1 MMLLMEGPEEPCSR
15 CEASEAWLLRP
26 VQELGGTM
34 RVEAHENHHR
44 FDSTF
49 EMLGWYEAT
58 VCCGCGHTL
67 FFAREYQPERATVEC
82 EPCSSCEA
90 TAAWIVAP
98 APDLSVH
105 SQRASPMHVRLGW
118 KQRKLSTLY
127 RRVAWKATLSVRVCR
142 GCGLGSWT
150 YSPDPLYGDE
160 AVCEASPRACRRC
173 GGAQRLATVM
183 DDLGEGR
190 DVAERGV
197 VPGAIRSRGR
207 FVADTC
213 EPCGTVDW
221 YGTRLD
227 ELEPD
232 EKRGVFRLLRPAA
245 ATNDRGGPYR

>member
-1 MMLLMEGPEEPCSR
+1 MRGLEEPCRR

-34 RVEAHENHHR
+34 RVEAREIHR
-44 FDSTF
+44 TFHSTF

-67 FFAREYQPERATVEC
+67 FFAREYQPERATIEC

-150 YSPDPLYGDE
+150 YSPYPLYGDE

-173 GGAQRLATVM
+173 GGPQRLAMVM

-207 FVADTC
+207 FVVDTC

-221 YGTRLD
+221 YGSRLD
-227 ELEPD
+227 DLEPD